1 MISYK
6 FICHLLFHLKGT
18 CYSLLYHKAC
28 LGILISH
35 IEPQKMAKNVKFWK
49 MENYCFWLKLEH
61 FQEKCD
67 PKPCIMMYLGYIHL
81 IHMVPVTFGKKN
93 SNHEKMAHF
102 GLNWEESKWPGH
114 FSSTFLNFLPEK
126 PVLNY
131 IPKKSSLTS
140 ARARAGQ
147 WVKLPFLSKKWI
159 LRAENGILTPCPVQP
174 SADVKELFFGR

>member
-1 MISYK
+1 MVKIWFPKKYI
-6 FICHLLFHLKGT
+6 FHLLFYWKGI
-18 CYSLLYHKAC
+18 YYGLLYHKTC

-35 IEPQKMAKNVKFWK
+35 LELQKMAKNVDFWK

-102 GLNWEESKWPGH
+102 GLNWEESKWSGH
-114 FSSTFLNFLPEK
+114 FCSK
-126 PVLNY
+126 VLY
-131 IPKKSSLTS
+131 FFASKI
-140 ARARAGQ
+140 GI
-147 WVKLPFLSKKWI
+147 KLPSEKKVPWHWRWPA
-159 LRAENGILTPCPVQP
+159 LGSWSN
-174 SADVKELFFGR
+174 FHF